1 MINATSVETM
11 AEEVNDEVLSS
22 DDERT
27 YGGLGKVKEGAFEI
41 EDDEWRIIIIN
52 YYTNQMSLK
61 SSSEKLSNE
70 LLVYFQKLKS
80 LYCSYT

>member
-1 MINATSVETM
+1 LRRLIRLTDTNNDGRISYAEFEAMINATSVETM

-41 EDDEWRIIIIN
+41 EDDE
-52 YYTNQMSLK
+52 
-61 SSSEKLSNE
+61 
-70 LLVYFQKLKS
+70 
-80 LYCSYT
+80 